1 MTALVIGGLLAI
13 VVGGLVSLREG
24 RLATG
29 FLAQAAGALALGAA
43 GLWAL
48 VSDDTLGSPFTSEL
62 TPHAGIDGLTGVFL
76 LTLALVACPAL
87 VFASSYVAKTTP
99 GRLTGVLTAAF
110 LLSLIGVLC
119 ARDALSFLLFWE
131 LMTLVP
137 AAIIL
142 VGTATESAR
151 RTVFTYV
158 AITHLGGAGTWIA
171 LLLLAHEGAIGNA
184 TALTEGSSVQAVIA
198 IAAIIGFGTKAGL
211 MPMHAW
217 LPRAHPIAPAPIS
230 ALMSGVMVAVAAY
243 GLIRVLVDWIG
254 TAPSWIGAT
263 MLVLGGLSALGGIT
277 YALFQS
283 DLKRLLAYSTVEH
296 LGIVALGLGACL
308 LLRQHG
314 ADTWAAFALGA
325 SLLHTINHAVFKA
338 LLFLGAGTF
347 ERATGGLELD
357 RLGGLL
363 RRMPWSAGA
372 FLVGCLA
379 IAGMPLLNGFASE
392 WLTLQALLHVPAYA
406 GVWDG
411 ALGAVALA
419 VLAATMALAVLC
431 FVKVIGLVLLGPTRR
446 SGVADAVES
455 PPAMRGALVS
465 LAGACFVL
473 GTIPGL
479 LFPLLVGLAPWPA
492 TGDVP
497 TRPGLDLPGTGNLPT
512 VGLLAVVGGIGALLW
527 LARGSRRA
535 APSPSWA
542 CGQRVESPLL
552 WTSAGFSKPL
562 RLVLEAV
569 LRPQREIET
578 MTRGGVV
585 QQVSYEGRVP
595 HLIDVHLY
603 RPVSAGALLAASWAR
618 RLQSGRL
625 GTYVGYL
632 IALVVALLVA
642 VRIGA
647 IG

>member
-1 MTALVIGGLLAI
+1 MSVLVIGGLLAI
-13 VVGGLVSLREG
+13 ALGGVLSLRAV

-29 FLAQAAGALALGAA
+29 LLLQAAGTVAVGAA

-48 VSDDTLGSPFTSEL
+48 ASGDTWGAAFTSNL
-62 TPHAGIDGLTGVFL
+62 SPHAGIDALTGVFL

-87 VFASSYVAKTTP
+87 VFASSYVGHTTS
-99 GRLTGVLTAAF
+99 GRVTGLLSSAF

-119 ARDALSFLLFWE
+119 ARDALTFLFFWE

-137 AAIIL
+137 AGIIL
-142 VGTATESAR
+142 AGSASEAAR
-151 RTVFTYV
+151 HTVFTYV

-171 LLLLAHEGAIGNA
+171 VLLLAHENAIGNA
-184 TALTEGSSVQAVIA
+184 SAVSEGSAVQAVVA

-217 LPRAHPIAPAPIS
+217 LPRAHPIAPPHIS

-243 GLIRVLVDWIG
+243 GLIRVLVDWLG
-254 TAPSWIGAT
+254 PVPAWIGAIV
-263 MLVLGGLSALGGIT
+263 LVLGGLSALGGIT
-277 YALFQS
+277 YAVFQR

-308 LLRQHG
+308 LLRRHG
-314 ADTWAAFALGA
+314 AETWAAFALGA

-347 ERATGGLELD
+347 ERATGGLDLD
-357 RLGGLL
+357 NLGGLL
-363 RRMPWSAGA
+363 RRMPWSGGA

-411 ALGAVALA
+411 ALGAVSLA
-419 VLAATMALAVLC
+419 ALAATMALAVLC
-431 FVKVIGLVLLGPTRR
+431 FVKVIGLVLLGPARR
-446 SGVADAVES
+446 TAVADAVET
-455 PPAMRGALVS
+455 PRPMRGAMVG
-465 LAGACFVL
+465 LAGACALL
-473 GTIPGL
+473 GAVPGL
-479 LFPLLVGLAPWPA
+479 LFPLLIDLAPWDA
-492 TGDVP
+492 TADVP
-497 TRPGLDLPGTGNLPT
+497 TRPGLELPGTGNLPT
-512 VGLLAVVGGIGALLW
+512 LGLLAAVGGLGALLW
-527 LARGSRRA
+527 FARGTRRA
-535 APSPSWA
+535 ATSPSWA
-542 CGQRVESPLL
+542 CGQPVEPPLL
-552 WTSAGFSKPL
+552 WTSAGFSKTL

-569 LRPQREIET
+569 IRPEREIET
-578 MTRGGVV
+578 STHGGVV
-585 QQVSYEGRVP
+585 QSVSYAGRVP

-603 RPVSAGALLAASWAR
+603 RPVTGGALLAASWAR

-625 GTYVGYL
+625 GTYVVYL
-632 IALVVALLVA
+632 IGLVLVLLVA